1 MVTVAITID
10 TRAVVERMEMLRRG
24 CSLLLLLLLLL
35 LMQLPTVVSVTA
47 IPAHLNLVR
56 VVVQIGTLLLLLV
69 MMMTTVGHQCTRSSP
84 AAATTALRGLCGPSF
99 GYSGSFMGTAGAN
112 R

>member
-1 MVTVAITID
+1 MTAPAMVTMVTVIVVVRRRGLARITTDTAMVTVAITID

-24 CSLLLLLLLLL
+24 CSLLLLLLL

-56 VVVQIGTLLLLLV
+56 VVVQIGTLLLLLLLV
-69 MMMTTVGHQCTRSSP
+69 MMMTTVGH
-84 AAATTALRGLCGPSF
+84 
-99 GYSGSFMGTAGAN
+99 
-112 R
+112 